1 MWQNGAF
8 SEFDT
13 RSTQSSQNGN
23 HNVSAYYEN
32 KFSDKFSLNVDATYA
47 HNRANSRQIIVENRM
62 DNRSMLVPATK
73 SESDMAAQRTVFSS
87 TVANGKLDYGLATSW
102 TRFQQ
107 QYCIENED
115 YSGLLK
121 TNDNESKQSAAHVF
135 ANYSRS
141 FGRWFTQ
148 LGLKYEYIDYK
159 YYAAGKLRDE
169 SKRTFRN
176 LLPSVSLSYSQDRFS
191 LMLSYNIYTNSSSY
205 SQLDDG
211 LQYISDF
218 RYNKG
223 NSQLQPTKNHSV
235 AFNASYRDL
244 LLICNYSYGKDAVV
258 TWFDVMDEIPAVLS
272 YGVNHSFS
280 SVYTGLSY
288 SPTFFKI
295 WRPSWHVW
303 IHKQW
308 LSYNGMDYGHPQA
321 GLQWKNLVVL
331 PRQWYIVLNASG
343 SLKGHSNTYMAHS
356 SINVGMSIQK
366 NMKNL
371 WVKLAAS
378 NLFNAKEKGY
388 SEYKGIYTSHWVDNR
403 QPSISLTISYSFNPA
418 KSKYKGKTAGEDELR
433 RL

>member
-1 MWQNGAF
+1 M
-8 SEFDT
+8 
-13 RSTQSSQNGN
+13 
-23 HNVSAYYEN
+23 
-32 KFSDKFSLNVDATYA
+32 
-47 HNRANSRQIIVENRM
+47 
-62 DNRSMLVPATK
+62 
-73 SESDMAAQRTVFSS
+73 
-87 TVANGKLDYGLATSW
+87 
-102 TRFQQ
+102 
-107 QYCIENED
+107 
-115 YSGLLK
+115 
-121 TNDNESKQSAAHVF
+121 
-135 ANYSRS
+135 
-141 FGRWFTQ
+141 
-148 LGLKYEYIDYK
+148 
-159 YYAAGKLRDE
+159 RDE

-223 NSQLQPTKNHSV
+223 NSQLQPTKNHSL

-258 TWFDVMDEIPAVLS
+258 SCFDVMDEIPAVLS

-295 WRPSWHVW
+295 WKPSWHVW

-308 LSYNGMDYGHPQA
+308 LSYNGMEYGRPQA

-343 SLKGHSNTYMAHS
+343 NLKGHSNTYMAHS

-388 SEYKGIYTSHWVDNR
+388 SEYKGVYTSHWVDNR